1 MGDKNLIEFQVKKLV
16 VTSATNAAALPIMNN
31 SQLLLQ
37 PAEISQRPSSGTQ
50 PTSLSEADR
59 AAGARSEAKA
69 ERNEQR
75 KPKQSWDMSRM
86 PRHHKV
92 WLPPSE
98 KYWEPVSQLPEK
110 GGKSPSLPAVF
121 QSKCGPGV
129 NLAGSTF
136 PGQPCQCAFAF
147 ATTRTRAGLLG

>member
-31 SQLLLQ
+31 SQLLLH
-37 PAEISQRPSSGTQ
+37 PAEISKRPSSGTQ
-50 PTSLSEADR
+50 PASKADR
-59 AAGARSEAKA
+59 AAGARSGAKA

-86 PRHHKV
+86 PRHRKV

-98 KYWEPVSQLPEK
+98 KYWEPVSQLPVR
-110 GGKSPSLPAVF
+110 GGKSPSLPAVS
-121 QSKCGPGV
+121 QSKCGPG
-129 NLAGSTF
+129 
-136 PGQPCQCAFAF
+136 
-147 ATTRTRAGLLG
+147 RAGKSQIRHPACRQIPQPSSFKNLVS